1 MSIYSYF
8 TVIKTDMS
16 QKVPFILGDLND
28 DQDFDLEDE
37 LEPKVNFFDC
47 VKAVVG
53 DSVPFGHQG
62 SAV

>member
-1 MSIYSYF
+1 
-8 TVIKTDMS
+8 MS

-28 DQDFDLEDE
+28 DQDFDIEYE